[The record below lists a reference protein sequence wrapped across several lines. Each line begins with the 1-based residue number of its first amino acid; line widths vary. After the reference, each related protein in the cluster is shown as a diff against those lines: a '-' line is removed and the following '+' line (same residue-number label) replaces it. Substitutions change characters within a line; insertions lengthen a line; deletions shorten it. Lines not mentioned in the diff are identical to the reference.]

1 MFNILNR
8 FALEI
13 IAPKAAIRAKYSA
26 FKELLR
32 HDRLCHKRLAEL
44 EELYYQN
51 RKVDLNLIRR
61 LHSELAAGV
70 SAMVD
75 CLDRMAPASYFSLRA
90 YARQIEYYGR
100 IALTPLA
107 VATGSSCILSLDG
120 SYPDDLRTGG
130 KGLHLCQLKQ
140 QLGLPVP
147 QGFIVSTSA
156 FHFFLEANKLRPRIN
171 SLLSQVDIRSDQ
183 SLSATAAQLMRMVE
197 EAEMPAKLAAEIQ
210 SSVAALA
217 RRTGAERFAVR
228 SSALGEDSAISF
240 AGQYESVLGV
250 GAAGILPACKKV
262 FASKYSA
269 KAICYRINAGLLDED
284 TAMALLVLEMVDASL
299 SGVVTSRDGTG
310 SAGEGV
316 VIHYTEGLGDKLVG
330 GRCTPETVVVRREEV
345 GFRVERGPP
354 PAAPA
359 GNLSQSA
366 PAGGEGRS
374 ALSVTD
380 EQALQLASWARQ
392 IEKWYQTPQEIEWS
406 LDRRGDLFLLQARPM
421 LIQEK
426 IAAAG
431 HLDTGAFPVLIGG
444 GETASRG
451 AACGPV
457 YRIDREEQLA
467 DVPAGAVLVTVVT
480 PPSFVLVLD
489 RVCAVV
495 AEQGSVAD
503 HFASV
508 AREAGVPVLVNAAG
522 AGTVLAAGRVVTVC
536 ADLGQVF
543 TGCIEIIMERYPPQ
557 RVKQQDTPVRQ
568 AFARA
573 SRFIF
578 PLQLVKPAEPS
589 FAPDNC
595 RSLHDLIRF
604 IHEKGV
610 QAMFAQTTTMFVRR
624 SATTLLDAPIP
635 LRIYLLDMDVDI
647 SKGPDQEAKP
657 GENNL
662 RVAAPLRAVLRGL
675 THPGIIWRHHAHF
688 DWKNF
693 SEMTMAGGIVN
704 SSDPAFASYAVVA
717 RDYLNL
723 NMRFGYHFVILD
735 ALCGA
740 KAEENHIKLR
750 FAGGGGEAAGITLR
764 LAFIAEILRRLGFSV
779 QTKGDLLDAQLMRY
793 SQEDMLEKLDVVG
806 RLLAATTLM
815 DMVIRDEDMVNRMV
829 AGFMNEDYD
838 FSWKGEG

>member
-13 IAPKAAIRAKYSA
+13 IAPKAAIRAKYNA

-70 SAMVD
+70 FAMVD
-75 CLDRMAPASYFSLRA
+75 CLDRMAPASYLSLRA
-90 YARQIEYYGR
+90 YARQIDYYGR

-107 VATGSSCILSLDG
+107 AAGSSFILSLDG

-140 QLGLPVP
+140 QLGRPVP
-147 QGFIVSTSA
+147 EGFIVSTSA
-156 FHFFLEANKLRPRIN
+156 FHSFLEANKLRPRIN
-171 SLLSQVDIRSDQ
+171 SLLSQVNIRSDQ
-183 SLSATAAQLMRMVE
+183 SLSATAAELMRMVE

-210 SSVAALA
+210 SSIAALA
-217 RRTGAERFAVR
+217 GRTGAERFAVR
-228 SSALGEDSAISF
+228 SSAVGEDSAISF

-250 GAAGILPACKKV
+250 GPDRVLAACKKV
-262 FASKYSA
+262 FAGKYSA
-269 KAICYRINAGLLDED
+269 KAIYYRINAGLLDED
-284 TAMALLVLEMVDASL
+284 TAMAILVLEMVDARL
-299 SGVVTSRDGTG
+299 SGVVTSRDGAG
-310 SAGEGV
+310 SSGEGV

-330 GRCTPETVVVRREEV
+330 GRCTSETVVVRRAED
-345 GFRVERGPP
+345 GFQVERGPP
-354 PAAPA
+354 PDAPA
-359 GNLSQSA
+359 GNLSQSV
-366 PAGGEGRS
+366 PGEGEDRL

-380 EQALQLASWARQ
+380 GQALQLASWAWQ
-392 IEKWYQTPQEIEWS
+392 IEQWYQTPQEIEWS
-406 LDRRGDLFLLQARPM
+406 LDQQGALYLLQSRPM

-495 AEQGSVAD
+495 AEQGSAVD

-508 AREAGVPVLVNAAG
+508 AREAGVPVLVKAAG
-522 AGTVLAAGRVVTVC
+522 AGRVLALGRVVTVC

-543 TGCIEIIMERYPPQ
+543 AGCIETIMERYPPQ
-557 RVKQQDTPVRQ
+557 RVEQQETPVRQ

-589 FAPDNC
+589 FAPDHC

-610 QAMFAQTTTMFVRR
+610 QAMFAQTTTMFARR

-635 LRIYLLDMDVDI
+635 LRIFLLDMDVDI
-647 SKGPDQEAKP
+647 GKGPDQEAKP
-657 GENNL
+657 GENGL
-662 RVAAPLRAVLRGL
+662 RAAPLRAVLRGL

-793 SQEDMLEKLDVVG
+793 SQEDMLEKLDLVG

-838 FSWKGEG
+838 FSRKSEG